1 MTTSNARD
9 SNALFE
15 RLEFYAAM
23 GRAGNFS
30 AAALL
35 VAFNLLYRHLN
46 GRTGRCDP
54 ARATLAGETGLDERS
69 IRRAIRELEE
79 SGWWI
84 VGRNEGT
91 AGRGGRTNTYRPNLE
106 RGVNPVPPSEEGTN
120 RPPFETKEGTH
131 LSPLRAERGDSN
143 GRKGGLTCPPN
154 QEEPETHK
162 EGVCEDSSLEEFW
175 RTYPSRAPHP
185 DPRKPAA
192 EKFTEAL
199 KRGVDPAEIIRGA
212 RNYAR
217 YVDEYVADPQRIA
230 FAATWLDQERW
241 NDHQQ
246 PPERPPMRVGLV

>member
-106 RGVNPVPPSEEGTN
+106 RGVNPVPPSEEGQIGPPLK
-120 RPPFETKEGTH
+120 RKRGLICPPFGPKGGTQTV
-131 LSPLRAERGDSN
+131 ERGDSLVPQT
-143 GRKGGLTCPPN
+143 RKN
-154 QEEPETHK
+154 QKHT
-162 EGVCEDSSLEEFW
+162 
-175 RTYPSRAPHP
+175 
-185 DPRKPAA
+185 
-192 EKFTEAL
+192 
-199 KRGVDPAEIIRGA
+199 KRGCGRILPWRSSGALTHHGRLTQIRE
-212 RNYAR
+212 N
-217 YVDEYVADPQRIA
+217 
-230 FAATWLDQERW
+230 
-241 NDHQQ
+241 QQ
-246 PPERPPMRVGLV
+246 PRNSLKH